1 MKFNLLKTIAL
12 FCICAAAAMTTSCT
26 VDQDAGFFTKTA
38 KTGDSS
44 NTKKKTA
51 TANLDEKSSSKK
63 DDEVSDWATRMKE
76 AKAKREEEAKAK
88 EAKQATAKKKEDK
101 EKARKE
107 ARELAENKKADRA
120 REKDLAEKKKLQE
133 QEQERKLELA
143 EKEKSDKEREAKK
156 LKARELAEKNR
167 KEKESRKLAA
177 KKLAEEKRKA
187 RELAS
192 ASSDGR
198 RSSGSGFSGFFA
210 TLSNSSS
217 SSKYKSDGHYI
228 YVNQRLLS
236 GLSAS
241 NAKIEI
247 DLSDQRVRV
256 YKTGGR
262 HQLVIE
268 SSVSSGKSGYG
279 TSTGTFRIK
288 EKKVEKRSTLYG
300 SWKNSSGDTIP
311 SNGEVG
317 SPPSGAST
325 FVGASMPYWM
335 RINGGIGMHIGY
347 VPNYPASHGCIRI
360 PSAIQPLIFS
370 KVGVGTSVT
379 VTR

>member
-1 MKFNLLKTIAL
+1 MKINLLKTITL
-12 FCICAAAAMTTSCT
+12 FCTCAFAAMTTSCT
-26 VDQDAGFFTKTA
+26 VDQDAAFFTKSA
-38 KTGDSS
+38 KTGNSS

-51 TANLDEKSSSKK
+51 TTSLREKSSSKK

-76 AKAKREEEAKAK
+76 AKVKREEEAKAK
-88 EAKQATAKKKEDK
+88 EAKQATAKKKEGK
-101 EKARKE
+101 EKAREE

-120 REKDLAEKKKLQE
+120 KEKELAEKKKLQE
-133 QEQERKLELA
+133 KESKEELA
-143 EKEKSDKEREAKK
+143 EKVKSDREREIKK
-156 LKARELAEKNR
+156 LKARELAEKDR
-167 KEKESRKLAA
+167 KEKASKKLAA
-177 KKLAEEKRKA
+177 KKLAEAKRKA

-192 ASSDGR
+192 ASSDGSR
-198 RSSGSGFSGFFA
+198 RSSGSGFNGFFA
-210 TLSNSSS
+210 AFANGGGS
-217 SSKYKSDGHYI
+217 SSKYKSEGHYV
-228 YVNQRLLS
+228 YVNQVLLS
-236 GLSAS
+236 SLSPS

-262 HQLVIE
+262 QQLVIE

-300 SWKNSSGDTIP
+300 SWKSSGGDTVP

-317 SPPSGAST
+317 SRPSGAST

-347 VPNYPASHGCIRI
+347 VPNYPASHGCIRV
-360 PSAIQPLIFS
+360 PSTIQPLIFS
-370 KVGVGTSVT
+370 KVGVGTSVK
-379 VTR
+379 VIR